1 VTRSRLAR
9 TIIVSL
15 AGAAVLG
22 QSAYASGEPKNQW
35 PFTRPVATRTIEA
48 AAAANSRREPAIQ
61 GEAKNQL
68 PFTRPATVVVAHDT
82 TAGFDWTSGAI
93 GTAAGLGLALAG
105 TGAVLVA
112 RRSPQA
118 A

>member
-1 VTRSRLAR
+1 VTRSRLSR

-35 PFTRPVATRTIEA
+35 PFTRPVAARTTEGA
-48 AAAANSRREPAIQ
+48 AAATSRHEPAIQ
-61 GEAKNQL
+61 GEAKNQR

-82 TAGFDWTSGAI
+82 TTGFDWTSGAI
-93 GTAAGLGLALAG
+93 GTAAGFGLALAG
-105 TGAVLVA
+105 SGAVLVA
-112 RRSPQA
+112 RKSPQA